1 MNKSYI
7 QLVIT
12 LFIYST
18 LGIIRK
24 NINMSSTHIIFLR
37 ALFGF
42 LTLLIIL
49 LIKKE
54 KIEYK
59 KIKHYGVRIFLSG
72 ASMGASWIFLFESY
86 RYLDVSLAILL
97 HYTAPI
103 MVILMSPLVL
113 KEKLT
118 KSKILGVILAL
129 FGMFL
134 VNSNSGSSSN
144 LKLGII
150 CGILGAVFYALLLLL
165 NKQIVALPGLVV
177 ILFQLL
183 SATVVIFI
191 YMIITKQVI
200 FQIPTTKDLI
210 FLIILGVFHTAIA
223 CYLHFESLQGLSAQ
237 TVALFGY
244 LDPVLAL
251 VWANLILKEELL
263 LIQVVGAVL
272 ILFGAIYGQVGDWVF
287 NKKKE

>member
-1 MNKSYI
+1 
-7 QLVIT
+7 
-12 LFIYST
+12 
-18 LGIIRK
+18 
-24 NINMSSTHIIFLR
+24 
-37 ALFGF
+37 
-42 LTLLIIL
+42 
-49 LIKKE
+49 
-54 KIEYK
+54 
-59 KIKHYGVRIFLSG
+59 
-72 ASMGASWIFLFESY
+72 MGASWIFLFESY

-134 VNSNSGSSSN
+134 VNSNSGSSS
-144 LKLGII
+144 
-150 CGILGAVFYALLLLL
+150 AVFYALLLLL

-272 ILFGAIYGQVGDWVF
+272 ILFGAIYGQVGDWMF